1 MNKLF
6 LIATSLAATLFTFSA
21 PVLHAQESVAPAM
34 QHRGWNPR
42 QFTTELGLSDEQ
54 VAKIKT
60 EFRAQKDSLKTQAQ
74 HVKAARAD
82 LREAI
87 QSGASEA
94 ELRST
99 AAKLGSAE
107 GDLAVVRATLFARI
121 KPILTSEQLAKFQE
135 LQAHR

>member
-6 LIATSLAATLFTFSA
+6 LIATSLAATLFTLSA
-21 PVLHAQESVAPAM
+21 PALRAQETVAPAP

-42 QFTTELGLSDEQ
+42 QLKTELGLTDEQ

-60 EFRAQKDSLKTQAQ
+60 EFRAQKDPLKAQAQ

-82 LREAI
+82 LRHAI
-87 QSGASEA
+87 QSGASES
-94 ELRST
+94 ELRTT

-107 GDLAVVRATLFARI
+107 GDLAVVRAALFARI
-121 KPILTSEQLAKFQE
+121 KPILTPEQLAKFQE
-135 LQAHR
+135 LQARL